1 MTATETP
8 KIEINGK
15 FYWEDS
21 KGNLIAEELVKE
33 VDKLRNQLVYGFV
46 KTAETLQGDIRAF
59 KKRIFDDVAA
69 FVQLSAEKYNVQMGG
84 RKGNLTLYTF
94 DGRYKMQVAVSE
106 HLTFDERIHAAKE
119 QIDLCLQEWAENARP
134 EIRTLIDNA
143 FQVDKE
149 GNLSTAR
156 ILGLRR
162 VEIADERWQKAMTA
176 ISDSIQ
182 VIGSK
187 DYVRFYERD
196 AQGKYQ
202 PIALDMAGV

>member
-1 MTATETP
+1 MSKVEV
-8 KIEINGK
+8 NGK
-15 FYWEDS
+15 YYWEDP
-21 KGNLIAEELVKE
+21 KGNLVAEELVKE
-33 VDKLRNQLVYGFV
+33 IDKTRDELVRGFV
-46 KTAETLQGDIRAF
+46 QSAVDLQGDIKAF
-59 KKRIFDDVAA
+59 KNRVFDDVAA
-69 FVQLSAEKYNVQMGG
+69 FVQLSAEKYGAQMGG

-94 DGRYKMQVAVSE
+94 DGKYKLQVAVSE
-106 HLTFDERIHAAKE
+106 HLAFDERIHAAKE
-119 QIDLCLQEWAENARP
+119 QIDLCLQEWSADARP

-162 VEIADERWQKAMTA
+162 VEIGDERWQRAMQA
-176 ISDSIQ
+176 IGDSVQ

-187 DYVRFYERD
+187 DYVRFYQRD
-196 AQGKYQ
+196 DNGKYQ